1 MKFKL
6 SLIAFSISLVANNA
20 MSAPFILSSN
30 DITQEQQ
37 AMQPNA
43 WVEVDRGIFENN
55 IQLLQKE
62 VGNKTKI
69 CAVMKAD
76 AYGNGIENLIPSVIN
91 SNISCIAIASNE
103 EAKIARKKGF
113 NGQILR
119 VRAGAPDEI
128 EAAVKFNI
136 EELIGTLE
144 QAEAISKIAKK
155 HNTNIS
161 VHLAFNSA
169 GMGRNGIDLTTDSGK
184 KDAVKVTKTPRVNI
198 VGMMTHF
205 PTEDLDTTRLGLKRF
220 MNETSWLIEHSDL
233 KRDDVTL
240 HAANSYTTLMLPE
253 ARLDMIRPGGA
264 LYGDTTSQF
273 PEYKSIVSFKTEIAS
288 VHKFPAGSTV
298 GYDSTEILSRESLL
312 ANLPVGYSD
321 GYPRSLSR
329 KGYVLINGQRAKVI
343 GKTSMN
349 TTMVDITDIK
359 GAKPGDE
366 VVLFG
371 QQGDGEISRSEM
383 ENKTGRLLCDL
394 YTLWGGVNP
403 KYIK

>member
-62 VGNKTKI
+62 VGSKTRI

-119 VRAGAPDEI
+119 VRAGTPDEI

-155 HNTNIS
+155 YNTNIQYILLS
-161 VHLAFNSA
+161 TLLEWGVTV
-169 GMGRNGIDLTTDSGK
+169 LT
-184 KDAVKVTKTPRVNI
+184 
-198 VGMMTHF
+198 
-205 PTEDLDTTRLGLKRF
+205 
-220 MNETSWLIEHSDL
+220 
-233 KRDDVTL
+233 
-240 HAANSYTTLMLPE
+240 
-253 ARLDMIRPGGA
+253 
-264 LYGDTTSQF
+264 
-273 PEYKSIVSFKTEIAS
+273 
-288 VHKFPAGSTV
+288 
-298 GYDSTEILSRESLL
+298 
-312 ANLPVGYSD
+312 
-321 GYPRSLSR
+321 
-329 KGYVLINGQRAKVI
+329 
-343 GKTSMN
+343 
-349 TTMVDITDIK
+349 
-359 GAKPGDE
+359 
-366 VVLFG
+366 
-371 QQGDGEISRSEM
+371 
-383 ENKTGRLLCDL
+383 
-394 YTLWGGVNP
+394 
-403 KYIK
+403 